1 MSLNN
6 GAAIR
11 AKSLMC
17 VLKKLHRPTKDQIV
31 LISVG
36 GLASL
41 MALSLFFPSLIPSG
55 VSVKPRFGNKE
66 VSEDTFLQVDLQVI
80 FV

>member
-1 MSLNN
+1 MNR
-6 GAAIR
+6 GAVIS

-17 VLKKLHRPTKDQIV
+17 VLKKLHRPMKDRIV

-41 MALSLFFPSLIPSG
+41 MALSLFLPGLIPSG
-55 VSVKPRFGNKE
+55 VRVKPRYETSLFPN
-66 VSEDTFLQVDLQVI
+66 THFYRLILR
-80 FV
+80 